1 MVVSLIQGLAK
12 LQKTQKDVDVLV
24 EEAKIKAVEVEKKVA
39 GADAFAEQVGVE
51 KTKVNLENEAAQVEA
66 EKCGVIAKDVTEL
79 QARCEKDLAAAEP
92 LVAQAEAALDTLNKK
107 DLGGSH
113 LTPCSLGHA
122 TNMQTCDSSTC
133 IHAGFLPLSML
144 TPQAEELLCAPSPFQ
159 VWACHSACMPC
170 RLGQL

>member
-1 MVVSLIQGLAK
+1 M
-12 LQKTQKDVDVLV
+12 

-107 DLGGSH
+107 DLGQ
-113 LTPCSLGHA
+113 LLLCL
-122 TNMQTCDSSTC
+122 MDLSTC
-133 IHAGFLPLSML
+133 CPEMCLTVLFVSPVAHCLTQPAGSMSQLLLLSQ
-144 TPQAEELLCAPSPFQ
+144 T
-159 VWACHSACMPC
+159 
-170 RLGQL
+170 